1 MKVYHVKK
9 ARKDYPEAG
18 IKKGES
24 YYWWK
29 PRFWGVRRSK
39 TYPSRQE
46 LTQSDFLCRVYDIE
60 DEIAEGLEVDIE
72 DDPSE
77 IESEIENWL
86 MNIISEIEE
95 LISECEDKLY
105 NMPEQLQ
112 DTSEAGIL
120 LQDRIDALDNWINDL
135 EDVDIS
141 IDEDLSEEELQDRVD
156 EILEEIQSYGYMG
169 E

>member
-1 MKVYHVKK
+1 MPRVHFVKK

-29 PRFWGVRRSK
+29 FRYGGLHRSK
-39 TYPSRQE
+39 TKPKPSQ
-46 LTQSDFLCRVYDIE
+46 LTQSDFLSQVY
-60 DEIAEGLEVDIE
+60 
-72 DDPSE
+72 
-77 IESEIENWL
+77 
-86 MNIISEIEE
+86 EIEE
-95 LISECEDKLY
+95 RIQEIDIDDDFQAEIDDIVSELEMLRDETEDKLN

-120 LQDRIDALDNWINDL
+120 LQDRIDALDDWISDL
-135 EDVDIS
+135 ESVDIS

-169 E
+169 A

>member
-9 ARKDYPEAG
+9 ARKDYPEG

-29 PRFWGVRRSK
+29 PRFGGIRRSK

-60 DEIAEGLEVDIE
+60 DEIAEGIEVDIE

-86 MNIISEIEE
+86 RDIIFEIEE
-95 LISECEDKLY
+95 LRDECEDKLY

-112 DTSEAGIL
+112 DTSEAGML
-120 LQDRIDALDNWINDL
+120 LQDRIDALDDWINDL